1 VPVLARMVAAPL
13 HVEVRPSALA
23 ELPRVLADRRLSNQG
38 NIALVVGA
46 GIGEQV
52 VAALPADLATAGVF
66 TVADDTLESAIELS
80 RALQHRIVDVV
91 VAVGGG
97 RTIDVTKHAAS
108 RVGLPVVVVATSL
121 AHDGLASPV
130 SVLSVDGDR
139 VSFGV
144 TTPLGVLVDLDFV
157 RRSPHALVASGVADV
172 VSNLS
177 AVADWELAAA
187 HRGEPLDG
195 LACMLARSA
204 AEAVLFHRDEPR
216 SVGFLR
222 CLAESLILS
231 GTAMAVAGTSRP
243 CSGACHEISHA
254 VDELFP
260 GRATHGQQVGVG
272 MLFATFLRGDET
284 TFDSAG
290 ACLAH
295 HGLPLDHHDL
305 GLEDAEF
312 VKAILHA
319 PDTRPDRYTVLEH
332 QALSEVELADA
343 VSRFSEAV
351 RGVR

>member
-1 VPVLARMVAAPL
+1 MVAAPL
-13 HVEVRPSALA
+13 HVEVRTSALA

-46 GIGEQV
+46 GMGRE
-52 VAALPADLATAGVF
+52 VAASLPADLATAGVF
-66 TVADDTLESAIELS
+66 TVVDDTLESATALS
-80 RALQHRIVDVV
+80 RDLQHRIIDVV

-97 RTIDVTKHAAS
+97 RTIDVTKYAAS

-130 SVLSVDGDR
+130 SVLNVDGDS
-139 VSFGV
+139 VSYGV
-144 TTPLGVLVDLDFV
+144 ATPLGVLVDLDLV
-157 RRSPHALVASGVADV
+157 RQSPHPLVASGVGDV

-187 HRGEPLDG
+187 QRGEPLDG

-204 AEAVLFHRDEPR
+204 AEAVLFHRDDPR
-216 SVGFLR
+216 STAFLR

-254 VDELFP
+254 IDALFP

-272 MLFATFLRGDET
+272 MLFATFLRGDQT
-284 TFDSAG
+284 TLASAR
-290 ACLAH
+290 ACLGH

-305 GLEDAEF
+305 GLDDAEF

-319 PDTRPDRYTVLEH
+319 PVTRPDRYTVLEH
-332 QALSEVELADA
+332 LALSEVELADA
-343 VSRFSEAV
+343 VTTFSDAV
-351 RGVR
+351 RGLQ